1 MYLNF
6 AELDRAAVEKGPFDF
21 LLADLGVSS
30 MQIDDP
36 SRGFSYKREGP
47 LDLRLDQSK
56 GETAAERLA
65 GMDRDEIEGMLTEN
79 ADEPYAAEIAKAI
92 TASYRKKQK
101 IETTT
106 ELAVLV
112 EEAVADAVK
121 GQEGLKKADIALQP
135 SREDPEC
142 TRTRRKSCHPHVP
155 LGRGPDG
162 EEDVQRA
169 EEAGPL
175 FRNLRGCSPAHRG
188 RVPPQSPCPI
198 GKTPLGGKM
207 S

>member
-1 MYLNF
+1 
-6 AELDRAAVEKGPFDF
+6 
-21 LLADLGVSS
+21 

-121 GQEGLKKADIALQP
+121 GQEGLKKADIAELQKK
-135 SREDPEC
+135 SC
-142 TRTRRKSCHPHVP
+142 TRTFQALRIDVNHEYESLYSLLEKIPNVLAPGGRAAILTFHSGEDRMVKKMFKEKKKQGLYSEISADAVRPTEEECRRNP
-155 LGRGPDG
+155 
-162 EEDVQRA
+162 RA
-169 EEAGPL
+169 RSAK
-175 FRNLRGCSPAHRG
+175 LRW
-188 RVPPQSPCPI
+188 VV
-198 GKTPLGGKM
+198 K
-207 S
+207 